1 MKKHSNAAADISRL
15 EETADDN
22 QKSVASF
29 SSLRNSLERVA
40 TTSYDKDGNEIELQT
55 QQASQSKHVE
65 VGGEKS
71 QRPAVSPVTR
81 LKVSRQN
88 FEDCKGESSKVIEQ
102 VLHYLDTERPND
114 FQYKYRNFEVMYVHK
129 SDSMSSIQNVTRF
142 IYIHTHRDLGMI

>member
-1 MKKHSNAAADISRL
+1 M
-15 EETADDN
+15 
-22 QKSVASF
+22 
-29 SSLRNSLERVA
+29 
-40 TTSYDKDGNEIELQT
+40 EI

-114 FQYKYRNFEVMYVHK
+114 FQCKYRNFEVMYVHIN
-129 SDSMSSIQNVTRF
+129 DSLSSIQNATRF
-142 IYIHTHRDLGMI
+142 VNTHTHTHTSGSRYDLAEDIYMMRLEAENERQKKRQNSFHSSHWYSSLESVPDIHVFMYDN